1 MRKMTLKEEIDRIHQ
16 ITYGK
21 TILKEG
27 VFDKIFGSGTNN
39 VTKTTDP
46 KKADLVSDD
55 VNQFFQT
62 LTTAAQT
69 GLKQQNYGSMSFQ
82 KEVESMQ
89 IGLIL
94 LGYQLPQHG
103 VDGLFGPET
112 AQAVA
117 KFTSD
122 NLTKQLTNET
132 AEDVRN
138 TLNQLGY
145 AEKGNEL
152 STGGE
157 ITNDLSTIVDQVLSD
172 FKKTNPNVKIIATSG
187 NDRYHKGLGYQ
198 SKHTEGKAIDL
209 TLNPYNNETDSAFR
223 KILDSYKSKNA
234 NFSYIDEYT
243 NPSGAATGGH
253 FHLQYGAGTPAQG
266 GPQSNQQ
273 LNSVEATPQMLGKL
287 VEMLKQR
294 GVKPEELKQYENQ
307 PVTTGG
313 GAGFTDL
320 NLDKDEGYKA
330 YSQICQKFIDS
341 KQPNPLGI
349 TGDMLATAAKR
360 AFDRYKNFVPAE
372 LALSQLALEGG
383 IGNGDVNSRPI
394 RTKNPF
400 NVGNVD
406 SGANVYDSNVQMGIN
421 AYYDLIA
428 KDYIGKG
435 KTAKDLLTNFVN
447 KNNERY
453 AAEGNYEENLN
464 RLAGQANRIAQP
476 IAANVKSDT
485 SNLA

>member
-1 MRKMTLKEEIDRIHQ
+1 
-16 ITYGK
+16 
-21 TILKEG
+21 
-27 VFDKIFGSGTNN
+27 
-39 VTKTTDP
+39 
-46 KKADLVSDD
+46 
-55 VNQFFQT
+55 
-62 LTTAAQT
+62 
-69 GLKQQNYGSMSFQ
+69 
-82 KEVESMQ
+82 MQ

-234 NFSYIDEYT
+234 NFSYIY
-243 NPSGAATGGH
+243 
-253 FHLQYGAGTPAQG
+253 
-266 GPQSNQQ
+266 
-273 LNSVEATPQMLGKL
+273 
-287 VEMLKQR
+287 
-294 GVKPEELKQYENQ
+294 
-307 PVTTGG
+307 
-313 GAGFTDL
+313 
-320 NLDKDEGYKA
+320 
-330 YSQICQKFIDS
+330 
-341 KQPNPLGI
+341 
-349 TGDMLATAAKR
+349 
-360 AFDRYKNFVPAE
+360 
-372 LALSQLALEGG
+372 
-383 IGNGDVNSRPI
+383 
-394 RTKNPF
+394 
-400 NVGNVD
+400 
-406 SGANVYDSNVQMGIN
+406 
-421 AYYDLIA
+421 
-428 KDYIGKG
+428 
-435 KTAKDLLTNFVN
+435 
-447 KNNERY
+447 
-453 AAEGNYEENLN
+453 
-464 RLAGQANRIAQP
+464 
-476 IAANVKSDT
+476 
-485 SNLA
+485 

>member
-1 MRKMTLKEEIDRIHQ
+1 MRKMTLKEELDRIHQ

-21 TILKEG
+21 AILSEG
-27 VFDKIFGSGTNN
+27 FFDKIFGGGRKND
-39 VTKTTDP
+39 VVKTTDP

-55 VNQFFQT
+55 VNQFYQT
-62 LTTAAQT
+62 LTAAAQT
-69 GLKQQNYGSMSFQ
+69 GLKQQNYGSMTFQ

-94 LGYQLPQHG
+94 LGYQLPKSG

-112 AQAVA
+112 AQAVS

-122 NLTKQLTNET
+122 NVTKQLTNET
-132 AEDVRN
+132 AEDVRS

-145 AEKGNEL
+145 DEKGSEL

-157 ITNDLSTIVDQVLSD
+157 ITNDLSTVVNQILND
-172 FKKTNPNVKIIATSG
+172 FKKTNPTVKITVTSG
-187 NDRYHKGLGYQ
+187 NDKYHKGLGYQ

-209 TLNPYNNETDSAFR
+209 TLSPYNSETSSAFK
-223 KILDSYKSKNA
+223 KILDSYKSKNT
-234 NFSYIDEYT
+234 NFTYIDEYT

-253 FHLQYGAGTPAQG
+253 FHLQYGTGKSAQG
-266 GPQSNQQ
+266 QSGQQ
-273 LNSVEATPQMLGKL
+273 LIKIEATPQMLTKM

-294 GVKPEELKQYENQ
+294 GIKSEDLKQYENQ

-313 GAGFTDL
+313 GAEFTDL
-320 NLDKDEGYKA
+320 DLNTNEGYDA
-330 YSQICQKFIDS
+330 YAQICQKFIDN

-349 TGDMLATAAKR
+349 TGDMLARGAKR
-360 AFDRYKNFVPAE
+360 ALDKYKNFVPAE

-406 SGANVYDSNVQMGIN
+406 SGSNVYDTNVQMGIN
-421 AYYDLIA
+421 TYYDLIA
-428 KDYIGKG
+428 KNYIGKG
-435 KTAKDLLTNFVN
+435 RTAKDLLTNFVN
-447 KNNERY
+447 KDNQRY
-453 AAEGNYEENLN
+453 ASGQNYEETLTRLASQAN
-464 RLAGQANRIAQP
+464 RLAQP
-476 IAANVKSDT
+476 IVANIKPDT
-485 SNLA
+485 SSLA